1 VPGNLHRNIIVI
13 LSHDFAH
20 YSLHKI
26 LDSTLHASSQIIGH
40 YHGTS
45 TRHIS
50 SRSTCTHSRCFP
62 HLQSS
67 HCHHRAIPAHQHG
80 VRGRRFPTADS
91 YSTRACSITWLVR
104 CSTRSCASCASELT
118 GLHVVSAVSA
128 LCSCCGPTRCL
139 YRLTPRPPNHQ
150 CPGRLDYVS
159 CRVPSSPNT

>member
-1 VPGNLHRNIIVI
+1 MILRTTPFILH
-13 LSHDFAH
+13 
-20 YSLHKI
+20 
-26 LDSTLHASSQIIGH
+26 STLHASSQIIGH

-118 GLHVVSAVSA
+118 GLHVVSA

-139 YRLTPRPPNHQ
+139 FIERCFNNIK
-150 CPGRLDYVS
+150 
-159 CRVPSSPNT
+159 SSAEH